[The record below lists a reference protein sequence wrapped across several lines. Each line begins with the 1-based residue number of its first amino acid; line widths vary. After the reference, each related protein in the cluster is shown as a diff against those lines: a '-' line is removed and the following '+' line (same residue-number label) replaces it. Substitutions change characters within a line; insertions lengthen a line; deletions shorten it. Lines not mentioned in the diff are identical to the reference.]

1 VRAWRAFKKSFLL
14 LSVYVD
20 KIAMGNM
27 GVKQAETSNV
37 WVWERT
43 LAARLLLPC
52 WHVYL
57 LVWFSC
63 KKMQKVFVKNTA
75 ALFICIW

>member
-1 VRAWRAFKKSFLL
+1 MRAWRAFKKSFLL

-57 LVWFSC
+57 LVYDVVYVVLPHLVNFHNFS
-63 KKMQKVFVKNTA
+63 
-75 ALFICIW
+75 